1 MAKISKL
8 LGVSE
13 ATIKRDI
20 SQLRKM
26 GMIEYV
32 GSSRMGKWIVKQKYA
47 QA

>member
-1 MAKISKL
+1 MAKISKM

-26 GMIEYV
+26 GEIEYV
-32 GSSRMGKWIVKQKYA
+32 GSSRMEIS
-47 QA
+47 